1 MPQAPN
7 KKLAIV
13 TCMDARIDPLRDLN
27 HGLGDVH
34 VIRNAGGIVTDDVL
48 RSLETSRQIGTED
61 VWVIAHT
68 DCGLGP
74 GEEDRVR
81 EAVAKLRES
90 VPAGG
95 RVEGYVFDVD
105 SRELRNV
112 V

>member
-1 MPQAPN
+1 
-7 KKLAIV
+7 
-13 TCMDARIDPLRDLN
+13 MDARLN
-27 HGLGDVH
+27 VYGMLGLEEGDVH
-34 VIRNAGGIVTDDVL
+34 VIRNAGALVTDDVL

-74 GEEDRVR
+74 GEEDRVKD
-81 EAVAKLRES
+81 AVAKLRES

-95 RVEGYVFDVD
+95 RIEGYVFDVD
-105 SRELRNV
+105 SRELRHV